1 MTQIEVYT
9 ERVKRMVGKVL
20 TGNGIT
26 RYERGAY
33 GLVSGVA
40 EGFCAAVELSDAERE
55 ELLELCRQRVRETG
69 FSES

>member
-1 MTQIEVYT
+1 
-9 ERVKRMVGKVL
+9 MVGKVL

-26 RYERGAY
+26 RYDQGAY
-33 GLVSGVA
+33 VLVGGVA

-55 ELLELCRQRVRETG
+55 ELLQLCRQRVRETG